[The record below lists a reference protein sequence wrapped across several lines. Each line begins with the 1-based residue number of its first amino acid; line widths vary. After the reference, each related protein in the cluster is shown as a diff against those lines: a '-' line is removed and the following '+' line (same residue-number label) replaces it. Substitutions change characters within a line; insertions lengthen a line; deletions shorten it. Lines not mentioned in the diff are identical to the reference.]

1 MIQPKLNSYNL
12 KNVKLLQY
20 QLNAT
25 VGFLKSTTENG
36 ISKDKGTQKAID
48 RNLLESF
55 IYINSIRLLTSTS
68 RLNPKEEAEFC
79 KCYHALLDTL
89 SNIPLTNDIRK
100 KSYTFAKNKTYTLYD
115 KDVDIKKDRTIELY
129 ELPDG
134 ALLSRLTPSLGIEYE
149 NSVSKK
155 DYENTL
161 DDTFSDKITKKAL
174 LIGTRIS
181 ILTTLLEFLI
191 LLFTHHLN
199 IAYTVLVLITSLPG
213 NQHLLQLHHA

>member
-1 MIQPKLNSYNL
+1 MPKCRKHIKCNKILG
-12 KNVKLLQY
+12 KV
-20 QLNAT
+20 
-25 VGFLKSTTENG
+25 
-36 ISKDKGTQKAID
+36 IGTD
-48 RNLLESF
+48 RDGN
-55 IYINSIRLLTSTS
+55 YI
-68 RLNPKEEAEFC
+68 
-79 KCYHALLDTL
+79 
-89 SNIPLTNDIRK
+89 
-100 KSYTFAKNKTYTLYD
+100 TFVKNKTYTLYD

-199 IAYTVLVLITSLPG
+199 IAYTVLVLITSL
-213 NQHLLQLHHA
+213 LLCLGISTYYNYIMQKKYSSMTPQEYFEETGELAQEEIYQICEHRLKRYHYEGGKV

>member
-1 MIQPKLNSYNL
+1 MPKCRKHIKCNKILG
-12 KNVKLLQY
+12 KV
-20 QLNAT
+20 
-25 VGFLKSTTENG
+25 
-36 ISKDKGTQKAID
+36 IGTD
-48 RNLLESF
+48 RDGN
-55 IYINSIRLLTSTS
+55 YI
-68 RLNPKEEAEFC
+68 
-79 KCYHALLDTL
+79 
-89 SNIPLTNDIRK
+89 
-100 KSYTFAKNKTYTLYD
+100 TFVKNKTYTLYD

-213 NQHLLQLHHA
+213 NQHLLQLHYAEKIFQHDTTGILWGNRRTCTRRDIPDLWA